1 MIFGIGITLA
11 FIFLLLLASAFF
23 SGSETALTAAS
34 RARMHSAEKDGD
46 KRARL
51 VLKILDH
58 KERMIGALLLGNNIV
73 NITASSVAA
82 GLLIQ
87 IFGEAGVI
95 YASAIMTVLVVIF
108 SEVLPKTYA
117 IHHADSM
124 SRFVAPLINVII
136 LAFSPFT
143 HIITRVVRVSLKLF
157 GVDISKVKDGDH
169 LEVLRG
175 VIDMHQG
182 PEETVQKQRVM
193 LRSILDLAE
202 VTVDEVMI
210 HRKSVLMLDI
220 NQPLDK
226 MVGEIVR
233 CPYSRIPVYRDTP
246 DNIIGLI
253 HTKWLM
259 REMRDSGNKLTLL
272 NIESIMSEPWFIPDT
287 TSLYDQ
293 LQAFRDRGEHFA
305 FIVDEYGTFEGI
317 VTLEDILEEIVGEI
331 SDEHDQ
337 RMPGVR
343 KQQATGTYL
352 VNGNV
357 TIRDLRR
364 EFEWELPDEDYTT
377 VAGLLLYETRA
388 IPMSGQ
394 RFRFHGFQFDIVRR
408 HRNQITLV
416 RITPPQAQFQ
426 NHPAASLP
434 SAPTNPQ

>member
-1 MIFGIGITLA
+1 MIFGIGFSLA
-11 FIFLLLLASAFF
+11 FIFLLLVASAFF

-34 RARMHSAEKDGD
+34 RARMHSAEKGGD
-46 KRARL
+46 KRAGV

-87 IFGEAGVI
+87 LFGEAGVI

-108 SEVLPKTYA
+108 SEVMPKTYA

-124 SRFVAPLINVII
+124 SRLVAPIINLIIFI
-136 LAFSPFT
+136 FSPIT
-143 HIITRVVRVSLKLF
+143 NIITRVVRGALKLV
-157 GVDISKVKDGDH
+157 GVDISKVKEGDH

-193 LRSILDLAE
+193 LRSILELAD

-210 HRKSVLMLDI
+210 HRKSVLMLDV
-220 NQPLDK
+220 NSPLDK
-226 MVGEIVR
+226 LIGEIVR
-233 CPYSRIPVYRDTP
+233 CPYSRIPIYRDTP
-246 DNIIGLI
+246 DNIVGLI
-253 HTKWLM
+253 HTKWLL
-259 REMRDSGNKLTLL
+259 REMRDSGNKLTML
-272 NIESIMSEPWFIPDT
+272 NIESISSEPWFIPDT
-287 TSLYDQ
+287 TTLYDQ

-305 FIVDEYGTFEGI
+305 FIVDEYGSFEGI

-343 KQQATGTYL
+343 KQMGGTYL

-364 EFEWELPDEDYTT
+364 EFDWGLPDDDYTT
-377 VAGLLLYETRA
+377 IAGLLLYETRSL
-388 IPMSGQ
+388 PMTGQ
-394 RFRFHGFQFDIVRR
+394 HFRFHDFQFDIVRR

-416 RITPPQAQFQ
+416 RVTPP
-426 NHPAASLP
+426 PAPHLSVA
-434 SAPTNPQ
+434 ANPQ